1 MMKNN
6 LRLLI
11 TTLFFSSVALGY
23 SSHDEIVKEFV
34 HQASSPSRIS
44 IKPASMGQFI
54 IPSLSEVI
62 PKHVQQRLRSIPAQ
76 GEPSFDGLKG
86 KDLRYRDTPIISQLG
101 ARCSAYGLTA
111 SIENLLGA
119 PQVAKLSESHLWSQY
134 RTYSSLSA
142 VDAAKRMSITEY
154 WMWPKEKKSP
164 YPGWEAKAHT
174 SLKYIT
180 SIDDNVLNAV
190 KALDEGRPV
199 YLGVSVT
206 TSMQSCVAVLDP
218 DSPDTGGG
226 HAVNISGYGIDKR
239 VPGGGYFIIKN
250 SWGAE
255 CGDKGYQYMPFNYC
269 IRRGSSYCIMWDIQG
284 VKTAFPGVPSIEPEI
299 PLFDMS
305 KIKVRMSFYRPWY
318 SMYRTVLI
326 DISGDSLHA
335 SQIKD
340 VSYSIDNGAFTRPV
354 EIDIDSLKL
363 SFTTK
368 SASHDIHLRL
378 KLKNGATVE
387 SSHRWSM

>member
-1 MMKNN
+1 MKKI
-6 LRLLI
+6 LQLLI
-11 TTLFFSSVALGY
+11 ACLFFSFSAFAY
-23 SSHDEIVKEFV
+23 NTHDEIVKEFV
-34 HQASSPSRIS
+34 RQDRSPRMDLPIPGFMS
-44 IKPASMGQFI
+44 QFI

-62 PKHVQQRLRSIPAQ
+62 PTHLQQRLRSIPSQ

-86 KDLRYRDTPIISQLG
+86 KDLRFRDTPIISQLG

-119 PQVAKLSESHLWSQY
+119 PQVAKISESHLWSLY

-142 VDAAKRMSITEY
+142 VDAAKRMAITEY
-154 WMWPKEKKSP
+154 AMWPKERKYP
-164 YPGWEAKAHT
+164 YTGWEAKAHT
-174 SLKYIT
+174 ALKYIT

-206 TSMQSCVAVLDP
+206 TSMQSCVDVLDP
-218 DSPDTGGG
+218 ESPDTGGG
-226 HAVNISGYGIDKR
+226 HAVSISGYGIDKR
-239 VPGGGYFIIKN
+239 VAGGGYFIIKN
-250 SWGAE
+250 SWGPD

-269 IRRGSSYCIMWDIQG
+269 IRRGSSYCIMWDLQG

-305 KIKVRMSFYRPWY
+305 KIKVLTTYYRPWY
-318 SMYRTVLI
+318 SIYRTVVI
-326 DISGDSLHA
+326 EIAGNSLHA

-340 VSYSIDNGAFTRPV
+340 VSYSVDNGAFSKPV
-354 EIDIDSLKL
+354 EIDIDSLDL
-363 SFTTK
+363 SFTTR
-368 SASHDIHLRL
+368 STSHDILLRF
-378 KLKNGATVE
+378 KLKSGVTVE
-387 SSHRWSM
+387 RSHRWSM

>member
-1 MMKNN
+1 MKNI
-6 LRLLI
+6 LQLLI
-11 TTLFFSSVALGY
+11 ACLFFSFSAFAY
-23 SSHDEIVKEFV
+23 NTHDEIVKEFV
-34 HQASSPSRIS
+34 RHDRSPRRDIS
-44 IKPASMGQFI
+44 IPAFMSLFI

-62 PKHVQQRLRSIPAQ
+62 PKHMQQRLRNIPSQ

-86 KDLRYRDTPIISQLG
+86 KDLRYRDTPITSQLG

-119 PQVAKLSESHLWSQY
+119 PQVSKISESHLWSQY

-142 VDAAKRMSITEY
+142 VDAAKRMAITEY
-154 WMWPKEKKSP
+154 AMWPKERNSP

-174 SLKYIT
+174 ALKYIT

-206 TSMQSCVAVLDP
+206 TSMQSCVDVLDP

-226 HAVNISGYGIDKR
+226 HAVSISGYGIDKR
-239 VPGGGYFIIKN
+239 VAGGGYFIIKN
-250 SWGAE
+250 SWGPD

-269 IRRGSSYCIMWDIQG
+269 IRRGTSYCIMWDLQG

-299 PLFDMS
+299 PPFDVS
-305 KIKVRMSFYRPWY
+305 KIKIRTTFYRPWY
-318 SMYRTVLI
+318 SMYRTVVI
-326 DISGDSLHA
+326 EIAGNSLHA

-340 VSYSIDNGAFTRPV
+340 VSYSVDNGAFSKPV
-354 EIDIDSLKL
+354 EIDIDSLDL
-363 SFTTK
+363 SFKTK
-368 SASHDIHLRL
+368 STSHDILLRL
-378 KLKNGATVE
+378 KLNNGPTVE
-387 SSHRWSM
+387 SSHRWSI